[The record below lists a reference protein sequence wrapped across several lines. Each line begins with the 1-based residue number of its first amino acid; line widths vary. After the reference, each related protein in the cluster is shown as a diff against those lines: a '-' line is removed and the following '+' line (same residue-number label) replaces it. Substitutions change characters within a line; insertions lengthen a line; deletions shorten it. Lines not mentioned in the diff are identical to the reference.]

1 MKRIILLVAL
11 LLSFFGVSQN
21 ELKEDIKVGLVLSG
35 GGAKG
40 LAHIGALKVIE
51 ESGVRIDFIGG
62 TSMGAVIGALYASG
76 YSANQ
81 LDSIVETMDLNTM
94 IQDEIPRRTKTYYER
109 DQTEKYA
116 LTLPFDKF
124 QIKIPSA
131 LSKGQNLYNLLS
143 KLTSHVNTIEDFNEL
158 PIPFFCMATN
168 IETGRETILNKGYL
182 PRAIKASGAIPTLFS
197 PVEINDSLYVDGGV
211 INNYP
216 VDEVRAM
223 GADIIIGID
232 VQDNLKTREELKSA
246 FDILI
251 QTNNYRTM
259 ENMVEKRKKT
269 DLYIH
274 PKIKG
279 YTVVSFNEGDKIIQT
294 GVDEAL
300 LFKNELADIAERQ
313 NPYKRETIEKHF
325 SDSLYIKEVNIEG
338 NINYTRAYVLGKLKL
353 RSPAATSYKRFSEGV
368 NNLSA
373 TGNFQDINYRFYK
386 DEKGKT
392 SVFFNLRESD
402 SKLLLRFGAHYDNL
416 YKTAALVNITRK
428 RIITNNDIASLDVMV
443 GDNTRY
449 DFNYYIDKGFYWS
462 VGLNSR
468 YNTFEKNV
476 SVDFIHEDNIPDE
489 ALALN
494 QIDFNFRDLTNQV
507 FVQTLFRRSY
517 LLRMGLEHKWLQY
530 FTNTIGIDENNNP
543 RTVFEDTNY
552 FSTYGTLLF
561 DTYDNKYF
569 PKKGFYF
576 EGDFH
581 LYLFSN
587 GMFDDIDQYSI
598 LKARLGFA
606 HRILKDLSMVISSEG
621 GVKIGGSSIE
631 SLDFFLGGYGF
642 KRINNNIPFLGYD
655 ALELRGDTYVKSTL
669 DLNYEI
675 HDKTY
680 INFSVNIANVGNRLF
695 TTNQWIDGI
704 DYTGYAIGA
713 SMDTFMGPIEAK
725 YSISPE
731 RDEGE
736 WYVSVGFRF

>member
-1 MKRIILLVAL
+1 MKRIILIGAL
-11 LLSFFGVSQN
+11 LISVFGLSQKGP
-21 ELKEDIKVGLVLSG
+21 EEDLKVGLVLSG

-51 ESGVRIDFIGG
+51 ESGVRIDYIGG

-76 YSANQ
+76 YSATQ
-81 LDSIVETMDLNTM
+81 LDSIAQTLNFNTL

-109 DQTEKYA
+109 DQSEKYA

-124 QIKIPSA
+124 QVKFPSA
-131 LSKGQNLYNLLS
+131 LSKGQNVYNLFS

-158 PIPFFCMATN
+158 PIPFFCVATN
-168 IETGRETILNKGYL
+168 IESGRETILDKGYL

-197 PVEINDSLYVDGGV
+197 PVKINDSLYVDGGV
-211 INNYP
+211 VNNYP
-216 VDEVRAM
+216 VDEVKAM

-232 VQDNLKTREELKSA
+232 VQDTLKMRDELKSA
-246 FDILI
+246 FDILV
-251 QTNNYRTM
+251 QTNNYRTTEAM
-259 ENMVEKRKKT
+259 IEKREKT

-279 YTVVSFNEGDKIIQT
+279 YTVVSFNEANKIIKT
-294 GVDEAL
+294 GIDEAL
-300 LFKNELADIAERQ
+300 LYKVELLAIAERQ
-313 NPYKRETIEKHF
+313 KPRIRETIEKHF

-338 NINYTRAYVLGKLKL
+338 NKNYTRSYVLGKLKL

-373 TGNFQDINYRFYK
+373 TGNFQDINYRLYK
-386 DEKGKT
+386 DEKGETKV
-392 SVFFNLRESD
+392 SFNLRESD
-402 SKLLLRFGAHYDNL
+402 SKLLLRLGAHYDNL

-449 DFNYYIDKGFYWS
+449 DFNYYVDKGFYWS
-462 VGLNSR
+462 VGLKSR

-476 SVDFIHEDNIPDE
+476 SVDFIHEDNIPDV
-489 ALALN
+489 ALELN

-543 RTVFEDTNY
+543 RTIFEDTNY

-569 PKKGFYF
+569 PKRGFYF

-581 LYLFSN
+581 IYLFSN

-598 LKARLGFA
+598 AKAQLGFA
-606 HRILKDLSMVISSEG
+606 KIILKNLSLVITSEG

-642 KRINNNIPFLGYD
+642 KRINNSIPFMGYD

-669 DLNYEI
+669 DLNYEV
-675 HDKTY
+675 HPRTY
-680 INFSVNIANVGNRLF
+680 ISFSVNIANVGDRLF
-695 TTNQWIDGI
+695 ANNQWIDGI
-704 DYTGYAIGA
+704 DYTGYALGA
-713 SMDTFMGPIEAK
+713 SIDTFLGPIEVK
-725 YSISPE
+725 YSFSPE